1 MIGVS
6 GGAAVDYAG
15 EIRRQPIGYWI
26 KRTGEVLNSTID
38 KRLREAGVSRQHWLV
53 LCLVREA
60 PAGATRDQLHAS
72 LRSISDHHLDEIIS
86 DLCARGWL
94 APEVDPRSGVVRQ
107 TLTEIGRA
115 GQLKLALVISGVRR
129 QSLDGISE
137 DDYAFMI
144 ECLKKMITN
153 LGVEPGEGPKTGGR
167 SKPART

>member
-1 MIGVS
+1 MS
-6 GGAAVDYAG
+6 EGAAVDYTG

-26 KRTGEVLNSTID
+26 KRTGEVLNHTID
-38 KRLREAGVSRQHWLV
+38 ERLRDAGVSRQHWLV

-60 PAGATRDQLHAS
+60 PAGATRDQLHSS
-72 LRSISDHHLDEIIS
+72 LRSLSDEQLDEIIS

-129 QSLDGISE
+129 QSLEGISE

-144 ECLKKMITN
+144 ECLKRMITN
-153 LGVEPGEGPKTGGR
+153 LGVEPGQGPSSNHR